1 MTTTGRLALVTG
13 GAGGLGRGITFG
25 LARAGYQ
32 IAFTYRPGGTPPDE
46 TLALIRPHDPKVVAI
61 PSDALREA
69 EAARTV
75 RIASERAPIDVLV
88 HVVGPI
94 VVGSFARSA
103 PEDYRAMMDGNF
115 GSAVWIARALLPSM
129 RERRFGR
136 LIFFG
141 MNGSSVT
148 MPAPVQSLYA
158 ASKAA
163 LTSFART
170 LSVEEARHGITVNV
184 IELGDIRNKYADR
197 AEASRLAGKN
207 PTGRAGSWEDIAD
220 AVVFFASDEASF
232 VNGQSL
238 AVTGGLLEAYEA

>member
-1 MTTTGRLALVTG
+1 MRELPRLALITG
-13 GAGGLGRGITFG
+13 GSGGLGRGITFA

-46 TLALIRPHDPKVVAI
+46 TLALIRPLDPQALAI
-61 PSDALREA
+61 PSDALRET

-94 VVGSFARSA
+94 VVGSFARSS
-103 PEDYRAMMDGNF
+103 PEDYRAMVDGNF
-115 GSAVWIARALLPSM
+115 GSAVWMTRAVLPPM
-129 RERRFGR
+129 RERHFGR

-141 MNGSSVT
+141 MNGASVN
-148 MPAPVQSLYA
+148 MPAPVQPLYA

-163 LTSFART
+163 LTSFAR
-170 LSVEEARHGITVNV
+170 SVAVEEARHGITINV
-184 IELGDIRNKYADR
+184 VDPGDIRNKFADR
-197 AEASRLAGKN
+197 AEAAGQPGKN
-207 PTGRAGSWEDIAD
+207 PTGRAGSWEDIAH

-232 VNGQSL
+232 VTGQSL
-238 AVTGGLLEAYEA
+238 AVTGGLLEAYER